1 MIAHGGLLRDTG
13 RWRQEAE
20 CRDLDPRL
28 FFPVG
33 ASSAAIGR
41 VEAAKAVCGRCE
53 VTEPCLDFALT
64 TNQNSGV
71 WGGHSEE
78 ERRQLRRER
87 AQPSVR
93 GAAASAS

>member
-1 MIAHGGLLRDTG
+1 MIAQGELLRDTG

-20 CRDLDPRL
+20 CRNLDPQL

-33 ASSAAIGR
+33 ASSAAVDR
-41 VEAAKAVCGRCE
+41 VEAAKAVCGQCE

-64 TNQNSGV
+64 TNQASGV
-71 WGGHSEE
+71 WGGRSEE

-87 AQPSVR
+87 ARSR
-93 GAAASAS
+93 GPRAAAP